1 MIKGIAVVIYIMTFH
16 IEEEMIINL
25 ILIFWGL
32 LSLFFKIGPGYI
44 ELIILLQSVIIKF
57 SDGKIL
63 KSDLYM
69 ILYFNQQFFFIWEN
83 MTG

>member
-1 MIKGIAVVIYIMTFH
+1 MTFH

-25 ILIFWGL
+25 ILIFGGL
-32 LSLFFKIGPGYI
+32 LSLTVFQNRSRIFR
-44 ELIILLQSVIIKF
+44 IIKNFASVIIKF

-83 MTG
+83 MTR

>member
-1 MIKGIAVVIYIMTFH
+1 MGSKTYFVSLFNPPPPTLRSVHVIESVITSMIKGVAVLIYIMTFH

-44 ELIILLQSVIIKF
+44 ELRILL
-57 SDGKIL
+57 L
-63 KSDLYM
+63 
-69 ILYFNQQFFFIWEN
+69 
-83 MTG
+83 